1 MDFKPRLLFNV
12 SHVKYWLILFS
23 SMTSSCVF
31 LNFFLLSFS
40 LTSSLTVFL
49 TSFRGK
55 CCVTLLNE
63 TEALKSY
70 LDREVCGHDGV
81 STVIR
86 F

>member
-1 MDFKPRLLFNV
+1 MDFKPRLLFYV

-31 LNFFLLSFS
+31 PNFFLLSFS
-40 LTSSLTVFL
+40 LTFSSTVFL

-70 LDREVCGHDGV
+70 LDREVHDHDGV